1 MAFTV
6 SRAVE
11 EYVKGNAFIQES
23 ISKGIV
29 NYLALAEEIKPLIER
44 ETGKDVKEYAIVMAL
59 RRLKDKL
66 EHKFVKK
73 IKFRDSDISI
83 KSDLFEITVKK
94 NAKTFSAV
102 KELPKLIDISRDFLT
117 ITHGITQITI
127 ISNNR
132 LKRKIY
138 DSFSKGDV
146 IRVIDKLASLSVIL
160 PENVVDE
167 AGFFYMVTRAFTWED
182 IPIVEMVSTLD
193 EMTLIVHERYVPKS
207 FSILQQ
213 TIKDNS

>member
-1 MAFTV
+1 MAYTV

-23 ISKGIV
+23 LVKGIV

-66 EHKFVKK
+66 EHKFVKR
-73 IKFRDSDISI
+73 IRFVDSDISV

-94 NAKTFSAV
+94 NAKTFAVV

-132 LKRKIY
+132 LKRRIY
-138 DSFSKGDV
+138 EHFSKNDV
-146 IRVIDKLASLSVIL
+146 IKVIDRLASLSIIL
-160 PENVVDE
+160 PENVVGE
-167 AGFFYMVTRAFTWED
+167 AGFFYIVTRAFTWEN

-193 EMTLIVHERYVPKS
+193 EMTLIVNEKYVPKA
-207 FSILQQ
+207 FTLLQQ